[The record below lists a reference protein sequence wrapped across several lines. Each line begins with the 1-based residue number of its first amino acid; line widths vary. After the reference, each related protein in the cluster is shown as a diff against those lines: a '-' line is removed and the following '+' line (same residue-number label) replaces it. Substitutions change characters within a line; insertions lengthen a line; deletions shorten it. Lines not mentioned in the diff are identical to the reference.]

1 MANTKTYNQ
10 GYQPHT
16 KTTTTRPTINTEYVL
31 NRKIKYNEL
40 LLIRS
45 QRKYDSL
52 WDIDS
57 KEKHKLRSEMS
68 HQRYMIDDYITKL
81 KIYLAEKEAADNPI
95 VFWPIQMRRA
105 IPVGLIHEDYN
116 F

>member
-1 MANTKTYNQ
+1 
-10 GYQPHT
+10 
-16 KTTTTRPTINTEYVL
+16 
-31 NRKIKYNEL
+31 
-40 LLIRS
+40 
-45 QRKYDSL
+45 
-52 WDIDS
+52 
-57 KEKHKLRSEMS
+57 MS

-105 IPVGLIHEDYN
+105 IPVGLIHEDYG